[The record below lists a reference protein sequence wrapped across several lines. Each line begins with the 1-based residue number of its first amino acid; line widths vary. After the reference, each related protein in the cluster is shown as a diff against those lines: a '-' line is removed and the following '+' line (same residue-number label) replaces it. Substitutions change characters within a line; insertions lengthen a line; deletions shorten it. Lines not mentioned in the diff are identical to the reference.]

1 MVDIHLSMLKLQIH
15 NNALS
20 VPDFSKMNLEAMEM
34 VKNMMIVYSIVSNKM
49 ITDWTR
55 LVARCSVFLLYC

>member
-15 NNALS
+15 NNALN